1 MPHGIDPFR
10 VPIVAKRP
18 DRSRINVMRQSQQNE
33 PDSRGSSPAMTKES
47 DLDFFKRSP
56 SNRDVISMT

>member
-1 MPHGIDPFR
+1 MLE
-10 VPIVAKRP
+10 
-18 DRSRINVMRQSQQNE
+18 S
-33 PDSRGSSPAMTKES
+33 DSIPLGKKFILAPMGSSPAMTKES